1 MPWMKGNCFK
11 AEGNDGKR
19 YWGVLL
25 NPKMQEA
32 FFVEDGRFC
41 DEDALSV
48 GVVPIGV
55 EWIPNTQVP
64 ELARLAF
71 NVRLL

>member
-1 MPWMKGNCFK
+1 MPWTRGSCFK
-11 AEGNDGKR
+11 VEGNDGKR

-25 NPKMQEA
+25 NLRTHEA

-41 DEDALSV
+41 DEGAFSV
-48 GVVPIGV
+48 GVVPV
-55 EWIPNTQVP
+55 CVRWIPNTQVP

-71 NVRLL
+71 RVRLV

>member
-1 MPWMKGNCFK
+1 MSWKRGSCFK
-11 AEGNDGKR
+11 AEGNDGKV

-25 NPKMQEA
+25 NLRTHEA

-41 DEDALSV
+41 DEGAFSV

-55 EWIPNTQVP
+55 RWITQVP

-71 NVRLL
+71 RGRLV